1 MLLDQ
6 SLLVLYHL
14 GKLLLRELA
23 EEFFVEHWHVLLLC
37 KLLDELL
44 LIYSSTARIPALL
57 LCSRRMGNGV
67 ELMLLDSSL
76 G

>member
-6 SLLVLYHL
+6 GLLVLYHL

-23 EEFFVEHWHVLLLC
+23 EELFVEHWHVLLLC

-44 LIYSSTARIPALL
+44 LIYSSTAWIPVLL
-57 LCSRRMGNGV
+57 LRSRRMRNGV